1 MHLIKKTRFMWRWLF
16 FLLLLL
22 LVFSSFKMAS
32 QDIQTIRLTTGKEL
46 KGKYILATWHKAEHL
61 FNTEASPHL
70 SLYWQRVCSWSWST
84 HWNHQPFYRG
94 SHLCCPFSWWARRRC
109 CCYFCLQV
117 LQRDLAQG
125 GSCWTWSF
133 DQQACRLDGTWQ
145 GWTCCIGCS
154 W

>member
-1 MHLIKKTRFMWRWLF
+1 MHLIKKQGLCEDGSSFFSLYYSYSLLSRWLLKISRLF
-16 FLLLLL
+16 VLLPARSLR
-22 LVFSSFKMAS
+22 VNTFW
-32 QDIQTIRLTTGKEL
+32 QHGI
-46 KGKYILATWHKAEHL
+46 KAEHL

-70 SLYWQRVCSWSWST
+70 SLYWQRVCSWPWST
-84 HWNHQPFYRG
+84 HWNHQPCYRG
-94 SHLCCPFSWWARRRC
+94 SHLCCPFSWWARCRC